1 MYTLVHVYY
10 QAYKKKGKYL
20 WRYIC
25 AVTYMQPKK
34 LAGFFMNLEG
44 EKLICRSAMTCR
56 QRASKLTSMYTFN
69 QRS

>member
-1 MYTLVHVYY
+1 MCTTKHI
-10 QAYKKKGKYL
+10 KKGKYL

-44 EKLICRSAMTCR
+44 EKLICRSAMHACMHLDVQAKELAR
-56 QRASKLTSMYTFN
+56 
-69 QRS
+69 